1 MKKILSL
8 FIVGFLIGNVSC
20 FGCNL
25 SNIFTTDKNKKEVY
39 STVKKHTKA
48 MQKYDLEKLKSFYH
62 KDYISTDGFD
72 IISLIDM
79 LDKTHSSYKNMKYKT
94 KINNVMA
101 YDNWALVQMSDET
114 EAIVFSD
121 EKEKLK
127 EKTGLLKGS
136 SSWNLYLKKE
146 NDAWKIISEDILM
159 EETSLK
165 YGIAKKI
172 NMDLITPVFV
182 KSGEEYD
189 IALKMDTPKDIIALA
204 SITKEEVTYPPKSYD
219 DRFRKMPENGD
230 LERLVRANERN
241 INEYGVASIG
251 FTKVSIN
258 EEETKAK
265 IEVLGMAYLM
275 KRINMEKNMF
285 QLLSEGDN

>member
-1 MKKILSL
+1 MKKILSFFVISL
-8 FIVGFLIGNVSC
+8 LASNIAC

-48 MQKYDLEKLKSFYH
+48 MQDYDLEKLKSFYH

-72 IISLIDM
+72 ISSLIEM
-79 LDKTHSSYKNMKYKT
+79 LNKTHSSYKNMKYKT
-94 KINNVMA
+94 KINSIMA
-101 YDNWALVQMSDET
+101 YDNWALVQMSDVT
-114 EAIVFSD
+114 KAIVYPD

-127 EKTGLLKGS
+127 DKTGLLKGS

-146 NDAWKIISEDILM
+146 NGAWKIISEDILM

-172 NMDLITPVFV
+172 DMDLITPVFV

-189 IALKMDTPKDIIALA
+189 ISLKMNTPEDIIALA
-204 SITKEEVTYPPKSYD
+204 SITKEEVAYPPKDYD
-219 DRFRKMPENGD
+219 DKFRKIPENGD
-230 LERLVRANERN
+230 LERLVRANNKN

-265 IEVLGMAYLM
+265 IEILGMAYLM

-285 QLLSEGDN
+285 RLLTEGEI